1 MEIGTRRP
9 TRPNNPTT
17 TLGGDLSETTVE
29 QARPDTG
36 EARDGFEGI
45 TAADDHESL
54 QRQLD
59 RLEQLADEGSAEAVL
74 PLARSELHRLTE
86 GLRALLAEHGPD
98 ESGRCPICPGGL
110 RARRWPCEVWITAHA
125 QLIGEDPDPVG
136 SANRSKLARLRER
149 APRNPFGQQRATR
162 TPKIPVVSTAV
173 VSGGARGPGD
183 WNTGEFTLPEPAN
196 TPDNNTPD
204 DAATEELPAVPPV
217 GGHLETDRNRIHRA
231 GIASREDP
239 G

>member
-17 TLGGDLSETTVE
+17 TLGGDLSETPVE
-29 QARPDTG
+29 QSRSDAEKSP
-36 EARDGFEGI
+36 DGFEGI
-45 TAADDHESL
+45 TAEDDHESL

-59 RLEQLADEGSAEAVL
+59 RLEQLADEGPAETVL

-86 GLRALLAEHGPD
+86 GLRALLQEHGPD
-98 ESGRCPICPGGL
+98 ENGRCPVCPGGL
-110 RARRWPCEVWITAHA
+110 RARRWPCEVWVTAHA

-136 SANRSKLARLRER
+136 SANRSKLARIRER
-149 APRNPFGQQRATR
+149 SPRDPFGRHRSAR
-162 TPKIPVVSTAV
+162 TPRIPVISTAV

-183 WNTGEFTLPEPAN
+183 WDTGEFTLPDPASA
-196 TPDNNTPD
+196 PD
-204 DAATEELPAVPPV
+204 DAPEHEATEELPAVPPV

-231 GIASREDP
+231 GVSP
-239 G
+239 GKERG